1 MEEDLAIGLFN
12 QAVHLC
18 SGAVIARCRGGI
30 CLGLDGAVVSGQ
42 VANATVLGVERVPK
56 KRDGHGVLRE

>member
-1 MEEDLAIGLFN
+1 MEEDLAIGLFD

-18 SGAVIARCRGGI
+18 SGAVIACCRGGI
-30 CLGLDGAVVSGQ
+30 RLGLDGAVVACEI
-42 VANATVLGVERVPK
+42 ANAAVLGVERVPK